1 MNQILQQH
9 KADFFKAMSGPMRL
23 AMLEMLAEKE
33 YSVTQLA
40 ECVGLD
46 VSTASRHLSQ
56 LRAAGVVEATR
67 QGATLVYRLSDER
80 VGELLR
86 LARSIIA
93 TQLHAAS
100 EMLADLGE

>member
-1 MNQILQQH
+1 MNLVLQQH
-9 KADFFKAMSGPMRL
+9 KADLFKAMSGPMRL
-23 AMLEMLAEKE
+23 AMLEMLTERD

-46 VSTASRHLSQ
+46 TSTASRHLSQ
-56 LRAAGVVEATR
+56 LRSAGIVEATR
-67 QGATLVYRLSDER
+67 IGPTLVYRLTDER

-86 LARSIIA
+86 IARSIVA
-93 TQLHAAS
+93 TKLQATS